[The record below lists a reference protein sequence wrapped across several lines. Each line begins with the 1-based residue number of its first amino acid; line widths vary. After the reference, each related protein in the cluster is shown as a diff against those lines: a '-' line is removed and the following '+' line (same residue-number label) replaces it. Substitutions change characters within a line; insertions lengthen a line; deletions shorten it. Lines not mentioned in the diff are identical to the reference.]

1 MRVLVTGSD
10 GYIGSILSPMLERAG
25 HDVVGLDT
33 GLFQHLTFET
43 GDVRDNSVPTTTWG
57 DVRDIGAEVFAGIDA
72 VVHLAALSNDPLGNV
87 DPDLTYGINER
98 ASVRMAELAKAA
110 GAQRFVFASSC
121 SLYGAGD
128 GTLLDETAAFNP
140 VTPYG
145 ESKVKAEFAI
155 AELADDSFHP
165 TYMRNATAYGS
176 SPKLRMDLL
185 INDITAR
192 AVVEGRIVLMSDGTP
207 WRPFVHVADIA
218 HAVEAVL
225 SVDDVERV
233 HDRPF
238 NVGRTEENYQVIEVA
253 EMVAEA
259 VPGAEISVAEGGGA
273 DKRDYKVDFTRIATE
288 LPEFEPKFTV
298 RSGIAQMA
306 DDFRA
311 AGLDIDTL
319 FSDRFIRLKRL
330 DAHQSAGRLDASV
343 RWTPGHAPG

>member
-10 GYIGSILSPMLERAG
+10 GYIGSILCPMLERAG
-25 HDVVGLDT
+25 HEVVGLDT
-33 GLFQHLTFET
+33 GLFQHMDFQ
-43 GDVRDNSVPTTTWG
+43 DNTIPSTTWG
-57 DVRDIGAEVFAGIDA
+57 DVRDVGAEVFVGIDG

-87 DPDLTYGINER
+87 DPELTYGINER
-98 ASVRMAELAKAA
+98 ASVRMAEMAKEA
-110 GAQRFVFASSC
+110 GVSRFVFASSC
-121 SLYGAGD
+121 SLYGAG
-128 GTLLDETAAFNP
+128 GGSLLDETAAFNP

-145 ESKVKAEFAI
+145 ESKVRAEFAI
-155 AELADDSFHP
+155 SDLADDGFHP

-192 AVVEGRIVLMSDGTP
+192 AVTEGRIVLMSDGTP

-238 NVGRTEENYQVIEVA
+238 NVGRTEENYQVITVA
-253 EMVAEA
+253 EMVAKA
-259 VPGAEISVAEGGGA
+259 VPGAEITVADGSGA

-288 LPEFEPKFTV
+288 LPEFQPKFTV

-311 AGLDIDTL
+311 AALDIETL
-319 FSDRFIRLKRL
+319 FSDRFVRLKRL
-330 DAHQSAGRLDASV
+330 DAHRTAGRLDPTI
-343 RWTPGHAPG
+343 RWNEGHSPA

>member
-10 GYIGSILSPMLERAG
+10 GYIGAILCPMLERAG
-25 HDVVGLDT
+25 HEVVGLDT
-33 GLFQHLTFET
+33 GLFRDLTFDAAT
-43 GDVRDNSVPTTTWG
+43 QAMTDPSTTWG
-57 DVRDIGAEVFAGIDA
+57 DVRDVGAEVLRGVDA

-87 DPDLTYGINER
+87 DPELTYGINER
-98 ASVRMAELAKAA
+98 ASVRMAQLAKEA
-110 GAQRFVFASSC
+110 GVGRFVFASSC
-121 SLYGAGD
+121 SLYGAGSGD
-128 GTLLDETAAFNP
+128 LLDETAPFNP

-145 ESKVKAEFAI
+145 ESKVRAEFAI
-155 AELADDSFHP
+155 SELADDRFSP

-192 AVVEGRIVLMSDGTP
+192 AVVEGRIVLLSDGTP

-225 SVDDVERV
+225 SVDDVGRV
-233 HDRPF
+233 HDRAF
-238 NVGRTEENYQVIEVA
+238 NVGRTEENYQVRTVA

-259 VPGAEISVAEGGGA
+259 VPGATISIAEGSGA

-288 LPEFEPKFTV
+288 LPEFQPKFTV
-298 RSGIAQMA
+298 RTGIAEMA
-306 DDFRA
+306 ADFAA

-319 FSDRFIRLKRL
+319 FSDRYIRLKRL
-330 DAHQSAGRLDASV
+330 DAHQQAGRLDDTI
-343 RWTPGHAPG
+343 RWTAGNAPS

>member
-10 GYIGSILSPMLERAG
+10 GYIGSILCPMLERAG
-25 HDVVGLDT
+25 HEVVGLDT
-33 GLFQHLTFET
+33 GLFQHMDFQ
-43 GDVRDNSVPTTTWG
+43 DNTIPSTTWG
-57 DVRDIGAEVFAGIDA
+57 DVRDVGAEVFVGIDG

-87 DPDLTYGINER
+87 DPELTYGINER
-98 ASVRMAELAKAA
+98 ASVRMAEMAKEA
-110 GAQRFVFASSC
+110 GVSRFVFASSC
-121 SLYGAGD
+121 SLYGAG
-128 GTLLDETAAFNP
+128 GGSLLDETAAFNP

-145 ESKVKAEFAI
+145 ESKVRAEFAI
-155 AELADDSFHP
+155 SDLADDGFHP

-192 AVVEGRIVLMSDGTP
+192 AVTEGRIVLMSDGTP

-238 NVGRTEENYQVIEVA
+238 NVGRTEENYQVITVA
-253 EMVAEA
+253 D
-259 VPGAEISVAEGGGA
+259 GSGA

-288 LPEFEPKFTV
+288 LPEFQPKFTV

-311 AGLDIDTL
+311 AALDIETL
-319 FSDRFIRLKRL
+319 FSDRFVRLKRL
-330 DAHQSAGRLDASV
+330 DAHRTAGRLDPTI
-343 RWTPGHAPG
+343 RWNEGHSPA

>member
-10 GYIGSILSPMLERAG
+10 GYIGSILCPMLERAG
-25 HDVVGLDT
+25 HEVVGLDT
-33 GLFQHLTFET
+33 GLFQKMDFQ
-43 GDVRDNSVPTTTWG
+43 DNAGPSTSWG
-57 DVRDIGAEVFAGIDA
+57 DVRDVGPEVFEGIDG

-87 DPDLTYGINER
+87 NPDLTYGINER
-98 ASVRMAELAKAA
+98 ASVRMAEMAKAA
-110 GAQRFVFASSC
+110 GAKRFVFASSC

-155 AELADDSFHP
+155 SDLADDNFHP

-225 SVDDVERV
+225 SVEDVSRV

-238 NVGRTEENYQVIEVA
+238 NVGRTDENYQVIAVA

-288 LPEFEPKFTV
+288 LPEFQPKFTV

-306 DDFRA
+306 EDFRA
-311 AGLDIDTL
+311 AGLDIETL

-330 DAHQSAGRLDASV
+330 DAHQSAGRLDATV
-343 RWTPGHAPG
+343 RWTAGNVPG